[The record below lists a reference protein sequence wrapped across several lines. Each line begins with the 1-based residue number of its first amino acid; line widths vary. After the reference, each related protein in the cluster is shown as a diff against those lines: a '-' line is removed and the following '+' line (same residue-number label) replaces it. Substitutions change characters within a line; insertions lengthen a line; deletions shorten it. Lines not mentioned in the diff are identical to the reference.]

1 MESVK
6 FNLKSMLVELEEV
19 SYESLVEL
27 FKEKH
32 NNKLFVKKIDE
43 EGDLLMIYNNLETA
57 KDNKLYQ
64 ECRSIVY
71 DVKERQIVSY
81 SHDNVRYS
89 KLEDYEYKEGDV
101 LEQSF
106 EGTMIGVYYHGDK
119 WYFSS
124 TRCPDVNK
132 SYYFNKKKS
141 HGEMFD
147 ETLKLCFPDVE
158 NVRNE
163 FVQHLDK
170 SKVYYFVLVHHE
182 NKYLVD
188 YSLQFGKDYMF
199 LVHIITR
206 DKETQKE
213 VLVSNELK
221 DIKYIFYPKQF
232 ATYQE
237 AADYLKNSSKLNM
250 ESNMVENSEGI
261 IVKSYDKETNKY
273 DLVKIP
279 TCAYTILRYE
289 RPNNLNVWVNCIE
302 IFQRNNKNYT
312 ADMYLKKYTKEE
324 MKDIFNNGKH
334 LDATGV
340 LCAIFKGLALGILN
354 LYNHFTRYDKTEGRY
369 EKINGEDYKVFEENK
384 NLRVMKVT
392 LNRLQNFQYR
402 FLKDDFTMSNVV
414 DHLRYHTTPED
425 IMELIKN
432 HDNLKKEHEN
442 VYKIMTKDITSK
454 DTIDRFMRTY
464 MFYYERI

>member
-6 FNLKSMLVELEEV
+6 FNLESVLVELEEV
-19 SYESLVEL
+19 SYDSLQEL

-32 NNKLFVKKIDE
+32 NNKLFVKKVDE
-43 EGDLLMIYNNLETA
+43 AGSLLMIYNNLDTA

-71 DVKERQIVSY
+71 DVQEKRIVSY
-81 SHDNVRYS
+81 SHDNVRYA

-106 EGTMIGVYYHGDK
+106 EGTMIGVYHHGDK

-147 ETLKLCFPDVE
+147 ETLKECFPNVEDVRGE
-158 NVRNE
+158 LVK
-163 FVQHLDK
+163 HLDVT
-170 SKVYYFVLVHHE
+170 KVYYFVLVHHE

-188 YSLQFGKDYMF
+188 YTSQFGKDYKF

-206 DKETQKE
+206 DKETQSE
-213 VLVSNELK
+213 VMNENELK
-221 DIKYIFYPKQF
+221 DIKYVFYPKKF
-232 ATYQE
+232 STYKE
-237 AADYLKNSSKLNM
+237 ACEYLNSSSKLDMDTNM
-250 ESNMVENSEGI
+250 AEGSEGI
-261 IVKSYDKETNKY
+261 IVKSHDKESNKH
-273 DLVKIP
+273 DLMKIP

-312 ADMYLKKYTKEE
+312 ADAYLKKYTKEE
-324 MKDIFNNGKH
+324 MKDMFNNGKH
-334 LDATGV
+334 LDVTGV
-340 LCAIFKGLALGILN
+340 LCAIFKGLALGIMN
-354 LYNHFTRYDKTEGRY
+354 LYNHFTKYDKSEGRY
-369 EKINGEDYKVFEENK
+369 EKINGEDYKVFNENK
-384 NLRVMKVT
+384 NMRVMKVT

-402 FLKDDFTMSNVV
+402 FLKDNYTMSNVI

-425 IMELIKN
+425 IMELIKI
-432 HDNLKKEHEN
+432 HDSLKKEEN
-442 VYKIMTKDITSK
+442 LFKIMTSNITNK
-454 DTIDRFMRTY
+454 DTIDRFMRTFI
-464 MFYYERI
+464 FYYEHP